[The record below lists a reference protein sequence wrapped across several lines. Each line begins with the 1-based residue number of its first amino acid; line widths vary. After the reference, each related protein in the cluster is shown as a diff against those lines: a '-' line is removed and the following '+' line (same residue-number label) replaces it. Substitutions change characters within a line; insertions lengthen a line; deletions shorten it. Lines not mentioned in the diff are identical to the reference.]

1 MDVGM
6 DLSASSRLIT
16 SALTSLEV
24 PPHEYSSDVQDEIHC
39 DGGKDDKE
47 PSSAATQNV
56 RKDQQFANSMESSMT
71 FPSSNDSLNHL
82 QSSHNVGG
90 FDSGFENTD
99 TCQSQVRENVNPAM
113 SEENEDLK
121 STGDLVLAAISVMKG
136 RKARPDTKRLCNWVH
151 RKYGRSVQEVVDEI
165 DRLCAGGI
173 LEKVE
178 YKGSISFRI
187 VSDKK
192 LHKRAGRRKS
202 NNNTTDCNGP
212 KHETPK
218 KPPGIKK
225 SPKKKEEKSP
235 DTSQPLTVNFIVN
248 EQLRPGAGA
257 VLSREEILKAI
268 ETSPRPINKKNVFR
282 DLETI
287 LAQEIHLGYIR
298 KIKDGEFTFSSIE
311 NSKAFRGTIALKVS
325 KRKTKPTQKVLEME
339 SELKG
344 RPGGDNIE
352 NVHCSEPCQ
361 TPDLDLDLDSKCLDH
376 KTEDQLKDD
385 LIKEK
390 LISNKLFK
398 MKNKM
403 KATKIRARKEKNL
416 ININGPHQKSC
427 AQRLVDSCSAENVVS
442 SVPDL
447 SDSFEEDQRS
457 DDLTMSKKMKRKKET
472 WQTEQPEPRRGRKNI
487 FIEKKRTSISNGISS
502 QTGTKRKRRRND
514 ESVKSSDKAS
524 DMADDEDPNSEFF
537 PSRSG
542 RKKRARK
549 IFDPADH
556 VPAARSCKK
565 SRGGSPVEVEE
576 SPPDRRLTSRKQR
589 GRASKSKSIDIES
602 DVETEACLYCDQG
615 DLKNEKLISCEECHT
630 TVHPTCLNYPE
641 ELTDQIYV
649 QAWQCI
655 NCKTCFICRQAGSD
669 DTLLFCDS
677 CDLGYHM
684 DCLSPPL
691 LCKPQ
696 GRWECST
703 CASHTGFTPTLPVNT
718 GKLELALEQEFE
730 AELPPLPPEIVG
742 SAWQERGLNMV
753 MASVSSDLLTWDH
766 LPADDNIPDIT
777 SWSPA
782 RISQYLVQQGIQEL
796 HAKVFFDQE
805 LDGGS
810 VLLMQRKDIVKGL
823 GLKLGPALKIF
834 NRIKTLQTRRKFQLF

>member
-1 MDVGM
+1 M
-6 DLSASSRLIT
+6 DLTASNRILT

-24 PPHEYSSDVQDEIHC
+24 PSHEFSSIKKDVQDEIHS

-47 PSSAATQNV
+47 ASSAATQSQNSV
-56 RKDQQFANSMESSMT
+56 GKDQQFANSMEPNVTILSQNYSINPLQPSQNVDVPEPVLRPGETCHSESGEIFNSS
-71 FPSSNDSLNHL
+71 SSL
-82 QSSHNVGG
+82 Q
-90 FDSGFENTD
+90 
-99 TCQSQVRENVNPAM
+99 M

-202 NNNTTDCNGP
+202 NNNANDSLGP
-212 KHETPK
+212 KQETPR
-218 KPPGIKK
+218 KPPGVKK

-248 EQLRPGAGA
+248 EQLQPQDGA
-257 VLSREEILKAI
+257 VLTREQILKAI

-339 SELKG
+339 SELKV
-344 RPGGDNIE
+344 RLNGDKLE
-352 NVHCSEPCQ
+352 NVNCSSEPSN
-361 TPDLDLDLDSKCLDH
+361 TLDSFTDH

-403 KATKIRARKEKNL
+403 KATKMRIRKEKNFSHL
-416 ININGPHQKSC
+416 NGTEQKD
-427 AQRLVDSCSAENVVS
+427 RIDSQEFGPPGSVV
-442 SVPDL
+442 DL
-447 SDSFEEDQRS
+447 SDDDQRS
-457 DDLTMSKKMKRKKET
+457 DDQTLGRKMKRKKES
-472 WQTEQPEPRRGRKNI
+472 WQIDQPEPRRGRKNI

-502 QTGTKRKRRRND
+502 QTETKRKRKRND
-514 ESVKSSDKAS
+514 ESFQSGLDESLDKAS
-524 DMADDEDPNSEFF
+524 DIADDEDPNSEFL

-542 RKKRARK
+542 RKK
-549 IFDPADH
+549 
-556 VPAARSCKK
+556 VK
-565 SRGGSPVEVEE
+565 SGRGKMVYF
-576 SPPDRRLTSRKQR
+576 K
-589 GRASKSKSIDIES
+589 
-602 DVETEACLYCDQG
+602 
-615 DLKNEKLISCEECHT
+615 
-630 TVHPTCLNYPE
+630 
-641 ELTDQIYV
+641 
-649 QAWQCI
+649 
-655 NCKTCFICRQAGSD
+655 FI
-669 DTLLFCDS
+669 
-677 CDLGYHM
+677 
-684 DCLSPPL
+684 
-691 LCKPQ
+691 
-696 GRWECST
+696 
-703 CASHTGFTPTLPVNT
+703 
-718 GKLELALEQEFE
+718 
-730 AELPPLPPEIVG
+730 
-742 SAWQERGLNMV
+742 
-753 MASVSSDLLTWDH
+753 
-766 LPADDNIPDIT
+766 
-777 SWSPA
+777 
-782 RISQYLVQQGIQEL
+782 
-796 HAKVFFDQE
+796 
-805 LDGGS
+805 
-810 VLLMQRKDIVKGL
+810 
-823 GLKLGPALKIF
+823 
-834 NRIKTLQTRRKFQLF
+834 

>member
-1 MDVGM
+1 MLTLEAGPGQTLEMELATM
-6 DLSASSRLIT
+6 DLTASNRILT

-24 PPHEYSSDVQDEIHC
+24 PSHEFSSIKKDVQDEIHS

-47 PSSAATQNV
+47 ASSAATQSQNSV
-56 RKDQQFANSMESSMT
+56 GKDQQFANSMEPNVTILSQNYSINPLQPSQNVDVPEPVLRPGETCHSESGEIFNSS
-71 FPSSNDSLNHL
+71 SSL
-82 QSSHNVGG
+82 Q
-90 FDSGFENTD
+90 
-99 TCQSQVRENVNPAM
+99 M

-202 NNNTTDCNGP
+202 NNNANDSLGP
-212 KHETPK
+212 KQETPR
-218 KPPGIKK
+218 KPPGVKK

-248 EQLRPGAGA
+248 EQLQPQDGA
-257 VLSREEILKAI
+257 VLTREQILKAI

-339 SELKG
+339 SELKV
-344 RPGGDNIE
+344 RLNGDKLE
-352 NVHCSEPCQ
+352 NVNCSSEPSN
-361 TPDLDLDLDSKCLDH
+361 TLDSFTDH

-403 KATKIRARKEKNL
+403 KATKMRIRKEKNFANL
-416 ININGPHQKSC
+416 NGTEQKDF
-427 AQRLVDSCSAENVVS
+427 ADSQEILPG
-442 SVPDL
+442 SVLDL
-447 SDSFEEDQRS
+447 SDEDQRS
-457 DDLTMSKKMKRKKET
+457 DDQTSGRKMKRKKES
-472 WQTEQPEPRRGRKNI
+472 WQIDQPEPRRGRKNI

-502 QTGTKRKRRRND
+502 QTETKRKRKRND
-514 ESVKSSDKAS
+514 ESFQSGLDESLDKAS
-524 DMADDEDPNSEFF
+524 DIADDEDPNSEFL

-542 RKKRARK
+542 RKK
-549 IFDPADH
+549 
-556 VPAARSCKK
+556 VK
-565 SRGGSPVEVEE
+565 SVREK
-576 SPPDRRLTSRKQR
+576 RQ
-589 GRASKSKSIDIES
+589 
-602 DVETEACLYCDQG
+602 LY
-615 DLKNEKLISCEECHT
+615 
-630 TVHPTCLNYPE
+630 
-641 ELTDQIYV
+641 
-649 QAWQCI
+649 
-655 NCKTCFICRQAGSD
+655 
-669 DTLLFCDS
+669 
-677 CDLGYHM
+677 
-684 DCLSPPL
+684 
-691 LCKPQ
+691 
-696 GRWECST
+696 
-703 CASHTGFTPTLPVNT
+703 
-718 GKLELALEQEFE
+718 
-730 AELPPLPPEIVG
+730 
-742 SAWQERGLNMV
+742 
-753 MASVSSDLLTWDH
+753 
-766 LPADDNIPDIT
+766 
-777 SWSPA
+777 
-782 RISQYLVQQGIQEL
+782 
-796 HAKVFFDQE
+796 
-805 LDGGS
+805 
-810 VLLMQRKDIVKGL
+810 
-823 GLKLGPALKIF
+823 
-834 NRIKTLQTRRKFQLF
+834 

>member
-1 MDVGM
+1 MELGTL
-6 DLSASSRLIT
+6 DLTASSRIIT

-24 PPHEYSSDVQDEIHC
+24 PPHEFSSIKKDVQDEIHF

-47 PSSAATQNV
+47 ASSAATQRQNSV
-56 RKDQQFANSMESSMT
+56 GKDQQFANSMELNGTIPSKNSSV
-71 FPSSNDSLNHL
+71 NHV
-82 QSSHNVGG
+82 QSSQNVDGLDPAG
-90 FDSGFENTD
+90 LRTGD
-99 TCQSQVRENVNPAM
+99 TCPAGEIFNSTTSSLQM

-202 NNNTTDCNGP
+202 NNNANDSNGP
-212 KHETPK
+212 KQETPR
-218 KPPGIKK
+218 KPPGVKK

-248 EQLRPGAGA
+248 EQLQPQDGA
-257 VLSREEILKAI
+257 VLTREQILKAI

-339 SELKG
+339 SELKVRHNG
-344 RPGGDNIE
+344 EKME
-352 NVHCSEPCQ
+352 NLNCSSEL
-361 TPDLDLDLDSKCLDH
+361 THTMDSFSDH

-403 KATKIRARKEKNL
+403 KATKMRIRKEKNFANL
-416 ININGPHQKSC
+416 NGTEQKDF
-427 AQRLVDSCSAENVVS
+427 ADSQEILPG
-442 SVPDL
+442 SVLDL
-447 SDSFEEDQRS
+447 SDEDQRS
-457 DDLTMSKKMKRKKET
+457 DDQTSGRKMKRKKES
-472 WQTEQPEPRRGRKNI
+472 WQIDQPEPRRGRKNI

-502 QTGTKRKRRRND
+502 QTETKRKRKRNEESFQSGERLD
-514 ESVKSSDKAS
+514 ESLDKAS
-524 DMADDEDPNSEFF
+524 DIADDEDPNSEFL

-542 RKKRARK
+542 RKK
-549 IFDPADH
+549 
-556 VPAARSCKK
+556 VK
-565 SRGGSPVEVEE
+565 SVREK
-576 SPPDRRLTSRKQR
+576 RQ
-589 GRASKSKSIDIES
+589 
-602 DVETEACLYCDQG
+602 LY
-615 DLKNEKLISCEECHT
+615 
-630 TVHPTCLNYPE
+630 
-641 ELTDQIYV
+641 
-649 QAWQCI
+649 
-655 NCKTCFICRQAGSD
+655 
-669 DTLLFCDS
+669 
-677 CDLGYHM
+677 
-684 DCLSPPL
+684 
-691 LCKPQ
+691 
-696 GRWECST
+696 
-703 CASHTGFTPTLPVNT
+703 
-718 GKLELALEQEFE
+718 
-730 AELPPLPPEIVG
+730 
-742 SAWQERGLNMV
+742 
-753 MASVSSDLLTWDH
+753 
-766 LPADDNIPDIT
+766 
-777 SWSPA
+777 
-782 RISQYLVQQGIQEL
+782 
-796 HAKVFFDQE
+796 
-805 LDGGS
+805 
-810 VLLMQRKDIVKGL
+810 
-823 GLKLGPALKIF
+823 
-834 NRIKTLQTRRKFQLF
+834 